1 MKVTS
6 ILMNFFSKQVK
17 LQFSEVQMA
26 FHFNLLRVSKDYKY
40 NITPRTRI
48 QGDFLIEHDSLDN
61 GSIELREDT
70 QWKAA
75 SMNFAHI
82 LRDVDD
88 QIVTVSLKERT
99 YLTRTV
105 YLMYGETYKEL
116 QSLSDE
122 FEESIQRPAENARQ
136 YSENDPSCNETSED
150 DSDHDRNNRNLE
162 YQDTRSRRGRG
173 NRSDDRLRY
182 S

>member
-1 MKVTS
+1 MS
-6 ILMNFFSKQVK
+6 RDF
-17 LQFSEVQMA
+17 
-26 FHFNLLRVSKDYKY
+26 KY

-61 GSIELREDT
+61 GSIEFREDT

-82 LRDVDD
+82 SRDVDD
-88 QIVTVSLKERT
+88 QIVTVSLGEKT

-105 YLMYGETYKEL
+105 FLMDGETYKEL

-122 FEESIQRPAENARQ
+122 FEESIKRPAENARQ
-136 YSENDPSCNETSED
+136 YSENDPFCTETSEE
-150 DSDHDRNNRNLE
+150 DSDHD
-162 YQDTRSRRGRG
+162 
-173 NRSDDRLRY
+173 
-182 S
+182 